1 MEEEICS
8 HIQSDIEFNIK
19 NKKIFKDQCL
29 KCYDDPR
36 SEKGLNICL
45 KCFDGCCCTRDNNHT
60 KLHSL
65 KKNHNIYMNLKET
78 KKERKNK
85 EIKITK
91 LAVGL
96 PGGAELEEDQY
107 DQKIEIKCLNCNK
120 IIPHENNEKLNSLI
134 ISIIN
139 SSSEA
144 QKSEIKAWEEKIYP
158 CEHTLTLVQNNG
170 KILTENELKK
180 CNDCD
185 INKNLWL
192 CLVCGNISCGR
203 KETGG
208 NAHALAHFEK
218 TKHSLAV
225 KVGTIS
231 QSGEASLYCYECDND
246 VKDENLSFHLSN
258 FGLDINKM
266 KKTDKTVTELNL
278 DININLTLSKVIEDG
293 KVLTP
298 LYGPGCTGMEN
309 IGNSCYMN
317 AVLQILFSMEEFK
330 KWYLNDAENHIN
342 TCDKHPSECY
352 LCQMSK
358 IMNGLYSGIY
368 SQRLVRKI
376 NDIQDDNNKENRL
389 KEEEYQLGIKINS
402 FKLFF
407 NKNNEDF
414 ISNKPQDAFLYMQF
428 LLDELKEFEFKRNI
442 NPFSIFEFDVEKRL
456 ECNECHSV
464 RYSTS
469 RTWYLPFTIEDLN
482 KRKSDNN
489 EVKIEECI
497 SQYLNENL
505 DVNCE
510 KCQKNTNHSINKK
523 LINYPE
529 FLIITFERFFY
540 DETGPAKSDAQF
552 ILSSDNNIDFK
563 ILSPKTSKEGENVIE
578 RLKNGQEEAY
588 IEPKFNI
595 NDLNYLMQC
604 GVPELGA
611 KWALLKMND
620 PELALGWYCENS
632 ENPEIKKPIPKQ
644 RVIQNKNSNIN
655 NIYKEEDVNNLVNMG
670 FSKEKAIHAL
680 KLNKGNFNNSLD
692 YLFSHPDEVIEDI
705 NVEKN
710 QDKNEEIKEINIGN
724 GSIYDLYGYITHLG
738 KNPDHGHY
746 VCHIRQG
753 NNTWKYFNDS
763 KCNSWDN
770 PPTGRGHIYFFKN
783 KKN

>member
-1 MEEEICS
+1 MEAVACS
-8 HIQSDIEFNIK
+8 HILENIEFDLK
-19 NKKIFKDQCL
+19 NKKVYKDQCL
-29 KCYDDPR
+29 KCYDNPR

-45 KCFDGCCCTRDNNHT
+45 KCFDGCCCTREDNHT
-60 KLHSL
+60 KLHSM
-65 KKNHNIYMNLKET
+65 KKNHNIYMNLKEI

-85 EIKITK
+85 EVKITK

-107 DQKIEIKCLNCNK
+107 EQKIEIICLKCNR
-120 IIPHENNEKLNSLI
+120 IIPHENDEKLNKLTI
-134 ISIIN
+134 AIIN

-144 QKSEIKAWEEKIYP
+144 QKSDIQAWEEKIYP
-158 CEHTLTLVQNNG
+158 CEHTLTLEQNAG
-170 KILTENELKK
+170 KILTENDLNK

-208 NAHALAHFEK
+208 NAHALSHFSK

-231 QSGEASLYCYECDND
+231 QSGEASLYCYTCDND
-246 VKDENLSFHLSN
+246 VKDENLALHLSN

-317 AVLQILFSMEEFK
+317 AVLQTLFSMEKFK
-330 KWYLNDAENHIN
+330 QWYLNDAENHIKN
-342 TCDKHPSECY
+342 CDKHPSECY

-368 SQRLVRKI
+368 SQKLVRKI
-376 NDIQDDNNKENRL
+376 NQNSDGNDKEGSQ
-389 KEEEYQLGIKINS
+389 KEEEYQLGIKISS
-402 FKLFF
+402 FKSFF
-407 NKNNEDF
+407 NKNNIDF

-428 LLDELKEFEFKRNI
+428 FLDELKTFEYSRNI
-442 NPFSIFEFDVEKRL
+442 NPFSIFEFDIEKRL
-456 ECNECHSV
+456 ECSECHSV
-464 RYSTS
+464 RYSIN
-469 RTWYLPFTIEDLN
+469 RTWFLPFTVEDLN
-482 KRKSDNN
+482 KRMNDNK

-497 SQYLNENL
+497 NQFLNEKIE
-505 DVNCE
+505 VNCE
-510 KCQKNTNHSINKK
+510 KCKKNTNHSIKKK

-529 FLIITFERFFY
+529 FLIISFERFFY
-540 DETGPAKSDAQF
+540 DGTGPVKSDAQF
-552 ILSSDNNIDFK
+552 ILGSDNNIDF
-563 ILSPKTSKEGENVIE
+563 ISLSPNIAQEGENVIE
-578 RLKNGQEEAY
+578 RLNNGQEEAF
-588 IEPKFNI
+588 IEPKFNS
-595 NDLNYLMQC
+595 NDINYLLQC
-604 GVPELGA
+604 GIPELGA
-611 KWALLKMND
+611 KWALLKMGD

-644 RVIQNKNSNIN
+644 RVIQNKNSDKN
-655 NIYKEEDVNNLVNMG
+655 NLFKEEDVNNLINMG
-670 FSKEKAIHAL
+670 FAKEKAIHAL
-680 KLNKGNFNNSLD
+680 KLNNGNFNNALD
-692 YLFSHPDEVIEDI
+692 YLFSHPDEV
-705 NVEKN
+705 VEEIKEEKKEK
-710 QDKNEEIKEINIGN
+710 KNEEIKEINVGN
-724 GSIYDLYGYITHLG
+724 GSVYDLYGYITHLG
-738 KNPDHGHY
+738 KNADHGHY
-746 VCHIRQG
+746 VCHIRLG
-753 NNTWKYFNDS
+753 NNNWKYFNDA